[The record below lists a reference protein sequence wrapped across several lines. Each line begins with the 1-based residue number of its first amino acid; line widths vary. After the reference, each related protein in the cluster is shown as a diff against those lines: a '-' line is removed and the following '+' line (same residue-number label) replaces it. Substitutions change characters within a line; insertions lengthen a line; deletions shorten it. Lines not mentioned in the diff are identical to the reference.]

1 MNKQPNLMDNFM
13 QNYFLKP
20 MIFAGLFLTAMAL
33 TACSEKSPQT
43 EVNTASSTPKQITV
57 YKSPT
62 CGCCTEWEDHL
73 TMEGF
78 EVTSIER
85 NNMNPIKEKFGV
97 KRNLASCHTAIVD
110 GYVIEGHVPASDIK
124 RLLNERPE
132 IAGLTAPGM
141 PKESPG
147 MQPHGKMPK
156 NYDVLSFD
164 ESGKTEVFTSYK

>member
-1 MNKQPNLMDNFM
+1 M

-20 MIFAGLFLTAMAL
+20 ALFAGLLLITTAL
-33 TACSEKSPQT
+33 TACSEKTPQI
-43 EVNTASSTPKQITV
+43 EPNTASSTPLQITV

-62 CGCCTEWEDHL
+62 CDCCTDWEDHL
-73 TMEGF
+73 RMEGF

-97 KRNLASCHTAIVD
+97 SRNLASCHTGIID

-124 RLLNERPE
+124 RLLAKRPE
-132 IAGLTAPGM
+132 ITGLTAPGM
-141 PKESPG
+141 PKMSPG
-147 MQPHGKMPK
+147 MQPHGEAPK

-164 ESGKTEVFTSYK
+164 ENGKTEIFTSYK

>member
-1 MNKQPNLMDNFM
+1 MKKH
-13 QNYFLKP
+13 FLLKS
-20 MIFAGLFLTAMAL
+20 ISLTGLLLITTAL
-33 TACSEKSPQT
+33 SACSEKTPQT
-43 EVNTASSTPKQITV
+43 EANMESSTPHQITV

-62 CGCCTEWEDHL
+62 CGCCTDWEDHL

-97 KRNLASCHTAIVD
+97 KRNLASCHTGIID

-124 RLLNERPE
+124 RLLAERPK

-147 MQPHGKMPK
+147 MQPHAEKPK